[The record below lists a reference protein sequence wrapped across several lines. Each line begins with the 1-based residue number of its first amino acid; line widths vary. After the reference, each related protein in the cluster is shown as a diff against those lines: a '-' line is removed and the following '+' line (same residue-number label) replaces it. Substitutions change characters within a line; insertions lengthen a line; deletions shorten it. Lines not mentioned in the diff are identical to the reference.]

1 MSDFIIG
8 SPLRK
13 WARDHRLLRDVLW
26 RIDFVLFWTLTRL
39 AKALPVDV
47 ASGLGHWVGRCV
59 YPFLGKKS
67 AIVRTNL
74 RTAFPEKSSDEI
86 NRLVR
91 RSWSRVGRVLM
102 EYPHLATIL
111 EDDTRLTIDIRE
123 PIETYNNPSR
133 PCVIVT
139 AHQSNW
145 ELVCC
150 AMARMEIPNAS
161 LYSPPTNPLLDRLLM
176 AQRRAL
182 NCELLPRDQAARK
195 LLQAL
200 KKGRTAA
207 MVMDRRLNEGAP
219 IAFFGHQKPST
230 LLPARLALKFGC
242 DLVPV
247 QIVRRENAHFDAI
260 FHPPVKPINSGED
273 EAMQA
278 INMTQQVHQ
287 QFETWIRQVP
297 EDWFCSK
304 RIWPKGKIV
313 SESGQ
318 NGGNHYGI

>member
-1 MSDFIIG
+1 
-8 SPLRK
+8 
-13 WARDHRLLRDVLW
+13 
-26 RIDFVLFWTLTRL
+26 
-39 AKALPVDV
+39 
-47 ASGLGHWVGRCV
+47 
-59 YPFLGKKS
+59 
-67 AIVRTNL
+67 
-74 RTAFPEKSSDEI
+74 
-86 NRLVR
+86 
-91 RSWSRVGRVLM
+91 
-102 EYPHLATIL
+102 
-111 EDDTRLTIDIRE
+111 
-123 PIETYNNPSR
+123 
-133 PCVIVT
+133 
-139 AHQSNW
+139 
-145 ELVCC
+145 
-150 AMARMEIPNAS
+150 
-161 LYSPPTNPLLDRLLM
+161 
-176 AQRRAL
+176 
-182 NCELLPRDQAARK
+182 
-195 LLQAL
+195 
-200 KKGRTAA
+200 

-219 IAFFGHQKPST
+219 IVFFGHQKPST

-260 FHPPVKPINSGED
+260 FHPPVKPINPGED